1 MNADKNP
8 HTLGAFEVGVPL
20 LGLLSL
26 LADIVCTSNQLFIL
40 SLELDFGIP
49 SNHSGNMQGKDLGGK
64 PG

>member
-1 MNADKNP
+1 M
-8 HTLGAFEVGVPL
+8 GVPL

-26 LADIVCTSNQLFIL
+26 LADIVYTSNQLFIL

-64 PG
+64 PGKSMIFEFSIIRCS